1 MNNGSYYTKPQLRSL
16 MGGSLNPWQCWVR
29 VGDWE
34 RAKKKCPL
42 DSRLA
47 LGKVQVVTLIGYSV
61 GSH

>member
-1 MNNGSYYTKPQLRSL
+1 

-34 RAKKKCPL
+34 RAKEKCPL
-42 DSRLA
+42 GSRLA